1 MKKNALRKG
10 FTIIEII
17 VVIAIIAVLA
27 AMIIPSLTG
36 YIRRAKR
43 TADLGSA
50 QTIGKEA
57 NTILYMDD
65 DAYNSFYKKTG
76 SQFNNKALRTVTD
89 NDGIEYKIAA
99 IAKIGGTKRSRTNK
113 KEWVSFETEGKK
125 FCEKLNVS
133 MVLGNNDINIP
144 MKYNPDP
151 PPGKSSTADTWALC
165 YSPERDQLEVWIG
178 DSYGTYSFEAMYCL
192 YPYISKGY

>member
-1 MKKNALRKG
+1 MKKYTLRKG
-10 FTIIEII
+10 FTLVELI
-17 VVIAIIAVLA
+17 VVIAIIGVLA
-27 AMIIPSLTG
+27 AMIIPSLRG
-36 YIRRAKR
+36 YIRSAKR
-43 TADLGSA
+43 TADIGTA

-65 DAYNSFYKKTG
+65 EAYNSFYKKGG
-76 SQFNNKALRTVTD
+76 SQFNYNALRTVKD
-89 NDGIEYKIAA
+89 NDGVEYKIAA
-99 IAKIGGTKRSRTNK
+99 ICKIGGTKRSRTNK
-113 KEWVSFETEGKK
+113 KQWVSFETEGKVYS
-125 FCEKLNVS
+125 EKLTVS
-133 MVLGNNDINIP
+133 MVLGNNDINVP
-144 MKYNPDP
+144 MKYDPDP